1 MGSPRRKK
9 SFPLSGDEWKQVFEA
24 VASGGG
30 EDTLKGLRRQL
41 SDRNRVTVDKAYK
54 TAREFELSKP
64 DRMGDGAADQISEK
78 VRYSAT
84 QGYVQDAFLKW
95 RAWRGHQGTKH
106 DEVILDEIC
115 GLREDVR
122 GLQRYF
128 ESIMP
133 HILGSSHVHTDD
145 TLMMLTTH
153 WTGAFRGGMHAWE
166 WDQSEGV
173 NGTLKLGVENDP
185 MFPMLRE
192 HLADRSF
199 GYIFDAWKRSVEYLL
214 WLCRELS
221 SEMTLVCQQRTGASV
236 LKAGARSRDTL
247 FWEFSRQVYR
257 RQLLRAE
264 GSCSGP
270 KAEARGHTLSTSSPN
285 RVTCGS

>member
-1 MGSPRRKK
+1 MWCDINTRPTLRHRLAYTLAKTCLVRVMGSPRRKK

-64 DRMGDGAADQISEK
+64 DRMGDEAADQISEK

-133 HILGSSHVHTDD
+133 HVLGSSHVHTDD
-145 TLMMLTTH
+145 TLMMLTTT
-153 WTGAFRGGMHAWE
+153 WTGPFRGGMHAWE

-173 NGTLKLGVENDP
+173 NGTLKLGVEDDP
-185 MFPMLRE
+185 IFRKLRE

-199 GYIFDAWKRSVEYLL
+199 GRL
-214 WLCRELS
+214 
-221 SEMTLVCQQRTGASV
+221 
-236 LKAGARSRDTL
+236 
-247 FWEFSRQVYR
+247 FSRVVPTDAQQGAVIHADW
-257 RQLLRAE
+257 Q
-264 GSCSGP
+264 
-270 KAEARGHTLSTSSPN
+270 GH
-285 RVTCGS
+285 RVT